1 MPKGTPL
8 TPAELAE
15 LAELYGEVGNAT
27 EVARQLNVDPST
39 VTRNL
44 ARLGEQRR
52 AILQGRAL
60 AAGLIRGGD
69 FLIRLQEKLGQAL
82 CGELESGEGMRPQ
95 EYEAAI
101 GALVKVNAGV
111 AALDVREER
120 RRQARLTRAKTRGDI
135 AKVSADTAKV
145 RAETRA
151 LEREGDP
158 TVEQLAAAI
167 GALSREDKVRLRD
180 ALQRAPEPKPGEGT

>member
-101 GALVKVNAGV
+101 GALVKVNAGI

-120 RRQARLTRAKTRGDI
+120 RRQARHTRKKT
-135 AKVSADTAKV
+135 
-145 RAETRA
+145 RAETVVAEKRAGLTLALPEIRAMLPPRA
-151 LEREGDP
+151 LALL
-158 TVEQLAAAI
+158 LALYTNDELEEAT
-167 GALSREDKVRLRD
+167 ALLTG
-180 ALQRAPEPKPGEGT
+180 PKPPAEPPAGG